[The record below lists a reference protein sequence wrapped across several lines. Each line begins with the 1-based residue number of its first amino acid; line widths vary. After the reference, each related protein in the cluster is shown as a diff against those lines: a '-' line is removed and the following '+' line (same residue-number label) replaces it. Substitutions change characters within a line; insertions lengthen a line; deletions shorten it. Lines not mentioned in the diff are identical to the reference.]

1 MYSLINSTSSSIE
14 SINISQIYK
23 EVKLNS
29 ADPGGYGFIYVKG
42 KVTLRTPLVPVKVVV
57 PQDTYISTES
67 TYGAIGADKLYLL
80 SHLSQ
85 IPGKSKINFDNTL
98 YGIDT
103 KKFADD
109 IEPNTSSMVR
119 GEELLELISLI
130 VRFLVSHTHA
140 YPGLPP
146 VNVTQDGSNV
156 ANILTEMQNAYTK
169 ILNENIRLN

>member
-1 MYSLINSTSSSIE
+1 VSST
-14 SINISQIYK
+14 NISEIYK
-23 EVKLNS
+23 GIKLNS

-42 KVTLRTPLVPVKVVV
+42 KVTLRTPLVPVKIVV
-57 PQDTYISTES
+57 PQNTYTSTES
-67 TYGAIGADKLYLL
+67 TYAALGGDKLFLL

-85 IPGKSKINFDNTL
+85 IPGKTKINFSNTL

-119 GEELLELISLI
+119 GEQLLELISLI

-146 VNVTQDGSNV
+146 VSVTQDGSTV
-156 ANILTEMQNAYTK
+156 GNILTEMQNAYTK